1 MPTSARK
8 SSLGALRRI
17 QQRAH
22 LPFRAD
28 DLGRGKKT
36 GLPVPIIEHKSDDF
50 EPFDEI
56 LSKAD
61 THTAWHGQRNRPG
74 SNKKRKSV
82 ALIQENDDEDEMSM
96 ELDDYGGPINTNASV
111 HFANARGPSSSPLDR
126 RARPAA
132 RRTEVDFDEVPSPRP
147 RKSLV
152 SSMRRS
158 SVGSPLHSSYVLP
171 DLHDDEPFD
180 LGDGGEDVEID
191 AEMED
196 SGLRSRSSKQQA
208 AARRANA
215 SNVVQ
220 SESDDENMPR
230 AQSKGKARSV
240 TQDEDNDVEEEIS
253 RGLVDVEMQQDE
265 DEEVVE
271 PPPKKPPKEK
281 KPRKKRALPD
291 VPLSPENTTGI
302 RRGKRLRYEP
312 LEWWRCEKVVYGK
325 RDPGKVSY
333 VPTIKEIVRI
343 PKDPPKPLGAAHK
356 SKRHTAPCSKSE
368 VVVATENP
376 EEGWDDKTPTN
387 GVVVDWFTGNE
398 VSRRLAFPGRLVGHR
413 PAANNDFFFTK
424 VFGDGEYIAAG
435 QLRIPPNKHKP
446 SKMTK
451 DNTYVFYVI
460 EGAVTFKV
468 HESSY
473 VLCTGGMIL
482 VPRGNTYYI
491 QNIAERDARLFFAQA
506 RRVSAEEEA
515 PPEVLPAMDAE
526 TTVTPQRRSNSAA
539 SGPAQ
544 RRSNSIGQAPT
555 TARFSSERAPPGKRA
570 ASTRT

>member
-8 SSLGALRRI
+8 SSIGALRRI
-17 QQRAH
+17 QPRAH

-36 GLPVPIIEHKSDDF
+36 GLPVPIVQHGSDEF

-56 LSKAD
+56 LSQAN
-61 THTAWHGQRNRPG
+61 TGAWHGQRNRPG
-74 SNKKRKSV
+74 SSNKRKSV
-82 ALIQENDDEDEMSM
+82 APIQEDGDGDEMSM
-96 ELDDYGGPINTNASV
+96 ELDDYGTARSING
-111 HFANARGPSSSPLDR
+111 RPPSSSPLNR
-126 RARPAA
+126 RAGSSM
-132 RRTEVDFDEVPSPRP
+132 RRAGVDFDELPSPRP
-147 RKSLV
+147 RKSLI

-158 SVGSPLHSSYVLP
+158 SIGSPLHSAYVPP
-171 DLHDDEPFD
+171 DFPDDEPFD
-180 LGDGGEDVEID
+180 ADDGGGDIEMD
-191 AEMED
+191 AEVED
-196 SGLRSRSSKQQA
+196 SASRGKSSKQQA
-208 AARRANA
+208 ATRRGNT
-215 SNVVQ
+215 
-220 SESDDENMPR
+220 SDDDDDDDDVPR
-230 AQSKGKARSV
+230 AQSKGKARME
-240 TQDEDNDVEEEIS
+240 TQDEDDVVEEEIS
-253 RGLVDVEMQQDE
+253 RGLSDVDMQQDE
-265 DEEVVE
+265 DEEIEE

-281 KPRKKRALPD
+281 GPRKKRELPEA
-291 VPLSPENTTGI
+291 PLSPENTTGV

-325 RDPGKVSY
+325 RDPGKRTY

-343 PKDPPKPLGAAHK
+343 PKEPSKPLGAAHRK
-356 SKRHTAPCSKSE
+356 RRHTTPRSKSE
-368 VVVATENP
+368 VVVATDNP
-376 EEGWDDKTPTN
+376 EEGWDDKTQTN
-387 GVVVDWFTGNE
+387 GVVIDWFTGSE

-435 QLRIPPNKHKP
+435 QLKIPPHKHKP

-473 VLCTGGMIL
+473 VLCSGGMIL

-491 QNIAERDARLFFAQA
+491 QNIAERDAKLFFAQA
-506 RRVSAEEEA
+506 RRVSADEEA

-526 TTVTPQRRSNSAA
+526 TTATPQRRPSNSAGQ
-539 SGPAQ
+539 GP
-544 RRSNSIGQAPT
+544 RRSDSAGQAPT
-555 TARFSSERAPPGKRA
+555 TARFSSERAPPAKKRA
-570 ASTRT
+570 ASTRA